1 MKHHL
6 TYKDDS
12 SDKFWNIEVSGKSF
26 TVTYGKTGTNGQ
38 TQTKDFDSEEKCL
51 KEAKKLL
58 SEKLKKGY
66 VEGSNFAN
74 TKSSTTDTIIKS
86 QEPKIDY
93 LKEWQA
99 IVDAKDLH
107 KALIEH
113 FSYLGDN
120 PRFKKL
126 LEAILKKVV
135 NVSCS
140 EETLEVT
147 FPKYRMLCTSPLK
160 QIPAEYPR
168 SYQDILK
175 KHKTIELSDYQ
186 CVLGEHGR
194 FAQEVQDIWF
204 EDLDEEE
211 MGDSHIFEFIK
222 TKKLLHVPIADGMS
236 GNFWIYHPNKKN
248 SLGEPTIYYLES
260 DGEMIC
266 NPQSCNAG
274 SVFLK
279 KLAECLSMQM
289 AMKEILS
296 GAKATDYQVWWDSLD
311 SEWKKFLTDSCYRKE
326 EPAAEALA
334 LKSLGGNTDTYIKTL
349 EPLRSMKLLKTL
361 SLFVPNINDISPL
374 INLKKL
380 KDLRIQ
386 STNILDF
393 SPIGKLVNLEKLT
406 IIFTKSIELD
416 LSWLE
421 SLTKLD
427 DLLIYVKGEEE
438 QIRVKSFHALHAL
451 KSLVRLS
458 LMNIRSTTREKISI
472 EPLSAL
478 TKLEELE
485 LRDFSLKSLE
495 PLYKLESLKIITLSD
510 SSVDRTED
518 IKNAMPWCKVYY

>member
-1 MKHHL
+1 M
-6 TYKDDS
+6 
-12 SDKFWNIEVSGKSF
+12 EVSGKSF

-66 VEGSNFAN
+66 VEGNNFAN

-160 QIPAEYPR
+160 QIPAECPR

-222 TKKLLHVPIADGMS
+222 TKKLLHAPIADGMS
-236 GNFWIYHPNKKN
+236 GNFWIYHPNKKTPWAN
-248 SLGEPTIYYLES
+248 RRFTI
-260 DGEMIC
+260 
-266 NPQSCNAG
+266 
-274 SVFLK
+274 
-279 KLAECLSMQM
+279 
-289 AMKEILS
+289 
-296 GAKATDYQVWWDSLD
+296 
-311 SEWKKFLTDSCYRKE
+311 
-326 EPAAEALA
+326 
-334 LKSLGGNTDTYIKTL
+334 
-349 EPLRSMKLLKTL
+349 
-361 SLFVPNINDISPL
+361 
-374 INLKKL
+374 
-380 KDLRIQ
+380 
-386 STNILDF
+386 
-393 SPIGKLVNLEKLT
+393 
-406 IIFTKSIELD
+406 
-416 LSWLE
+416 
-421 SLTKLD
+421 
-427 DLLIYVKGEEE
+427 
-438 QIRVKSFHALHAL
+438 
-451 KSLVRLS
+451 LS
-458 LMNIRSTTREKISI
+458 LMAK
-472 EPLSAL
+472 
-478 TKLEELE
+478 
-485 LRDFSLKSLE
+485 
-495 PLYKLESLKIITLSD
+495 
-510 SSVDRTED
+510 
-518 IKNAMPWCKVYY
+518 

>member
-1 MKHHL
+1 
-6 TYKDDS
+6 
-12 SDKFWNIEVSGKSF
+12 
-26 TVTYGKTGTNGQ
+26 
-38 TQTKDFDSEEKCL
+38 
-51 KEAKKLL
+51 
-58 SEKLKKGY
+58 
-66 VEGSNFAN
+66 
-74 TKSSTTDTIIKS
+74 
-86 QEPKIDY
+86 
-93 LKEWQA
+93 
-99 IVDAKDLH
+99 
-107 KALIEH
+107 
-113 FSYLGDN
+113 
-120 PRFKKL
+120 
-126 LEAILKKVV
+126 
-135 NVSCS
+135 
-140 EETLEVT
+140 
-147 FPKYRMLCTSPLK
+147 
-160 QIPAEYPR
+160 
-168 SYQDILK
+168 
-175 KHKTIELSDYQ
+175 
-186 CVLGEHGR
+186 
-194 FAQEVQDIWF
+194 
-204 EDLDEEE
+204 
-211 MGDSHIFEFIK
+211 
-222 TKKLLHVPIADGMS
+222 
-236 GNFWIYHPNKKN
+236 
-248 SLGEPTIYYLES
+248 
-260 DGEMIC
+260 MIC

-458 LMNIRSTTREKISI
+458 PMNIRSTTREKISI